1 MSVINMT
8 GTGAGGIDLD
18 ELTALQKDVVKGKI
32 AGVSG
37 FDEPVE
43 GTLELTGNTDES
55 DVVSGKTFYS
65 DNPYLRKTG
74 SLSLTGNAQIG
85 HVLAGETFYTNNCK
99 TKLTGTM
106 TVNSLLS
113 FSVAAYSGRRVLAK
127 WQNPNQAAGKP
138 FSGVIIRYS
147 TGGYPG
153 VTGGTQVYKGAGN
166 NTAAGGWSQTYI
178 DMPALNT
185 TYYFS
190 CYPYMTCSAGEK
202 TGTALNAVAI
212 TSAVINK
219 TFTVSGSYT
228 IPTGYTKMDLFA
240 VGGGAKI
247 GQSTSSGGGPPHGG
261 AGGGYTK
268 TVKNLAISPGQVLS
282 VIVGAGNSNGNSGG
296 NGGASSVTRS
306 GSSLIVANGG
316 TVESNGDFSNCGC
329 NGGSGGGAGGYYD
342 KDTTNNNVGGNG
354 GSNGQNGQTKSKPAA
369 KYTYWGGTGQGTSTR
384 AWGSSTGTLYGGG
397 GGGGGVGMAYKS
409 HAGGTGGAGGG
420 GAGGAG
426 GDGLKDGY
434 PGKSGTPNTGGGGG
448 AGGGSDVKANGA
460 SGSGGSGIVLLKL
473 Y

>member
-1 MSVINMT
+1 MT
-8 GTGAGGIDLD
+8 GTGAGGIDPD

-37 FDEPVE
+37 SDEPVE

-74 SLSLTGNAQIG
+74 SLSLTGNAQTG

-153 VTGGTQVYKGAGN
+153 VTGGTQIYKGAGN
-166 NTAAGGWSQTYI
+166 NTATGAWSQAHL
-178 DMPALNT
+178 DMPVLST

-190 CYPYMTCSAGEK
+190 CYPYVTCSAGERI
-202 TGTALNAVAI
+202 GAAINMTATTA
-212 TSAVINK
+212 SVINK
-219 TFTVSGSYT
+219 TFTTSTSYI
-228 IPTGYTKMDLFA
+228 IPAGYSKVDVFC
-240 VGGGAKI
+240 VGGGGGAQKTYNHDATYGGCGGYTQTVKAI
-247 GQSTSSGGGPPHGG
+247 AVSSGQVLNAVIG
-261 AGGGYTK
+261 AGGTD
-268 TVKNLAISPGQVLS
+268 NAD
-282 VIVGAGNSNGNSGG
+282 GG
-296 NGGASSVTRS
+296 LTSVTRNGTALCSAS
-306 GSSLIVANGG
+306 GGSYGHGSYDR
-316 TVESNGDFSNCGC
+316 TYK
-329 NGGSGGGAGGYYD
+329 GGSGGGQFGPYSNNADHLEGYP
-342 KDTTNNNVGGNG
+342 G
-354 GSNGQNGQTKSKPAA
+354 GSNGGDGYPLNTDYTA
-369 KYTYWGGTGQGTSTR
+369 KGQGTTTR
-384 AWGSSTGTLYGGG
+384 AWGVSTGTLYAGGG
-397 GGGGGVGMAYKS
+397 GGGSELRYHAGGAGGVGG
-409 HAGGTGGAGGG
+409 GGTGGSGISGATYQRNGTANTGG

-426 GDGLKDGY
+426 Y
-434 PGKSGTPNTGGGGG
+434 YST
-448 AGGGSDVKANGA
+448 AE
-460 SGSGGSGIVLLKL
+460 GSGGSGIVLIKL